1 MGAVLSEGD
10 SNSVDGE
17 VDGVVVGTVVGQWE
31 KRMVVP
37 CVKHSILMDI

>member
-1 MGAVLSEGD
+1 MGEGD

-37 CVKHSILMDI
+37 CVKRSILMDI